1 MVYMMTRDELKAEYD
16 AADAA
21 VTIAARNHRAADAR
35 RRKDPAGYVA
45 AGQELE
51 AAGARLAAAEAALVA
66 AIELEEAAA
75 AAALEAPDFVNLAF
89 NF

>member
-1 MVYMMTRDELKAEYD
+1 MVYMMTRDELQAEFN

-21 VTIAARNHRAADAR
+21 VAIAARTHRAADAR
-35 RRKDPAGYVA
+35 RRKDPAGYLA
-45 AGQELE
+45 AGVELE
-51 AAGARLAAAEAALVA
+51 AAGARLAAAEAALV
-66 AIELEEAAA
+66 ELLEREAAAA

>member
-1 MVYMMTRDELKAEYD
+1 MANTNRDALQAEFD

-21 VTIAARNHRAADAR
+21 VTIAARNHRNAETR

-45 AGQELE
+45 AGVELE
-51 AAGARLAAAEAALVA
+51 AAGARLEAAEAALVA
-66 AIELEEAAA
+66 LLELEAAAA